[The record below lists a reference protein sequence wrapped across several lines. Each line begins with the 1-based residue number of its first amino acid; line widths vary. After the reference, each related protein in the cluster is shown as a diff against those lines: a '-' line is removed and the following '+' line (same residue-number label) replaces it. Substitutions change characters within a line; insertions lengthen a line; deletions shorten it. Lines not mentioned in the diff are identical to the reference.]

1 MRDTSREIGNQAQKN
16 HPSHAPRVFTH
27 FVGWGC
33 VGRGL
38 VLGGGG
44 ERKRIAPVEK
54 LYRRIGAEPRPF
66 GLTAPDAE
74 ASAMACSPEG

>member
-1 MRDTSREIGNQAQKN
+1 MW
-16 HPSHAPRVFTH
+16 V
-27 FVGWGC
+27 GC
-33 VGRGL
+33 VLG
-38 VLGGGG
+38 GGGG

>member
-1 MRDTSREIGNQAQKN
+1 MQQFGREVDDGG
-16 HPSHAPRVFTH
+16 FGG
-27 FVGWGC
+27 GWGE
-33 VGRGL
+33 GSE
-38 VLGGGG
+38 GGGG